1 MKKILANI
9 DMLLPGLML
18 MILLARIFPFQE
30 EYNLYFPMPEITFW
44 GVVVIF
50 ILYGLKL
57 SPREMFRDL
66 ANWKLHLL
74 TQSATY
80 IIIPL
85 FVLVLFP
92 FFIGTAWYSF
102 WLALLFLA
110 VLPSTVS
117 MSVIFVV
124 KNQGNLGGA
133 IFNSSISGFLGMVLT
148 PLWMSFFLK
157 NSDGMGDSS
166 SLIIK
171 LVQQIFVPIIL
182 GMTLKYFA
190 PKSTSWVVSKFKN
203 FDKFIVLLI
212 VYNSFSN
219 AFNRELFSII
229 PLSQLMVLIA
239 GVVALYLVVFEL
251 LGFLGRIWSFKPEDI
266 KVLLFCGTQKSLV
279 HGSVF
284 ALLLFQDLEMQT
296 LALLPLMIYHAFQL
310 LFASYKSIV
319 WNKNRT
325 PIN

>member
-1 MKKILANI
+1 MKRILADI
-9 DMLLPGLML
+9 DILLPGLLL
-18 MILLARIFPFQE
+18 MIFLAKIFPFQE
-30 EYNLYFPMPEITFW
+30 HYNRYLPMPEITFW

-57 SPREMFRDL
+57 SPRELLSDL
-66 ANWKLHLL
+66 SNWKLHLL

-80 IIIPL
+80 VIIPL
-85 FVLVLFP
+85 LVLVLFP
-92 FFIGTAWYSF
+92 FFKGTTWYSF
-102 WLALLFLA
+102 WLALFYLA
-110 VLPSTVS
+110 ALPSTVS
-117 MSVIFVV
+117 MSVIFVA
-124 KNQGNLGGA
+124 KTHGNLGGA

-148 PLWMSFFLK
+148 PIWMSFFIK
-157 NSDGMGDSS
+157 SVDGSGEFSS
-166 SLIIK
+166 MVVK
-171 LVQQIFVPIIL
+171 LVQQIFIPILI

-190 PKSTSWVVSKFKN
+190 PISTTWMVTKLKN

-219 AFNRELFSII
+219 AFNRDLFSII

-251 LGFLGRIWSFKPEDI
+251 LGFLGRILSFKPEDM

-284 ALLLFQDLEMQT
+284 AVLLFQDPNMQT

-310 LFASYKSIV
+310 FFASYKSIV
-319 WNKNRT
+319 WNNT
-325 PIN
+325 ALD